1 MGKIKVGVIGVGQMG
16 TYHAQIYRKL
26 PQVKLAALCEYND
39 ARRKQLETEFA
50 GVRLYKDYKEM
61 LENADIEAVSIVLP
75 DNMHREAVELAV
87 KAGKHILL

>member
-1 MGKIKVGVIGVGQMG
+1 M
-16 TYHAQIYRKL
+16 
-26 PQVKLAALCEYND
+26 CEYND

-87 KAGKHILL
+87 KAGKHILLEKPLGKHYMKSPKIMIKCLQQVSFFASIRVLR